1 MISWMQHNR
10 KYLIVT
16 LWLSAIAFVG
26 AGFVG
31 WGSYKYGSKA
41 TAIARIGNVDIKLA
55 ELQMAYS
62 NLYGYYNQMFGGK
75 FDKDMAKEMRLEE
88 SAFDILKRE
97 ALLLNLAEEF
107 GLKILDKEIAENI
120 IRNESFFKNGIFD
133 RGQYEAILLNSRIT
147 PKEYEDRLAKSILI
161 TKLRELMPV
170 VTTHFEKEL
179 FGSILTLKDK
189 LEYKILSFDD
199 VNVSLSENDV
209 LLYWE
214 SNKNRFLTE
223 PEYQIKYIETAITD
237 KNYTENEQQEFYN
250 ANGLKYDVNFS
261 EAKDEIKKDMLER
274 DAKREAMKDYL
285 ALKKGESSKEL
296 KELQMNSNNMILS
309 EESMAELKM
318 AKIGDILKP
327 QLSINGIFV
336 TVRLENVILPREKSF
351 DEVKSEVSLELKN
364 IKSKEALSKLAQ
376 DSYMNFSGKESDF
389 LAVTD
394 GAKIEGIFPQDG
406 SELLS
411 TIFTSSTNQGFV
423 QLDSKI
429 VLYKILQQ
437 KVDKEGVED
446 ISEQMLEVKERVFE
460 DNLIKRLEYYYPIQT
475 YFKG

>member
-170 VTTHFEKEL
+170 VTTHFEKSYLVL
-179 FGSILTLKDK
+179 F
-189 LEYKILSFDD
+189 
-199 VNVSLSENDV
+199 
-209 LLYWE
+209 
-214 SNKNRFLTE
+214 
-223 PEYQIKYIETAITD
+223 
-237 KNYTENEQQEFYN
+237 
-250 ANGLKYDVNFS
+250 
-261 EAKDEIKKDMLER
+261 
-274 DAKREAMKDYL
+274 
-285 ALKKGESSKEL
+285 
-296 KELQMNSNNMILS
+296 
-309 EESMAELKM
+309 
-318 AKIGDILKP
+318 
-327 QLSINGIFV
+327 
-336 TVRLENVILPREKSF
+336 
-351 DEVKSEVSLELKN
+351 
-364 IKSKEALSKLAQ
+364 
-376 DSYMNFSGKESDF
+376 
-389 LAVTD
+389 
-394 GAKIEGIFPQDG
+394 
-406 SELLS
+406 
-411 TIFTSSTNQGFV
+411 
-423 QLDSKI
+423 
-429 VLYKILQQ
+429 
-437 KVDKEGVED
+437 
-446 ISEQMLEVKERVFE
+446 
-460 DNLIKRLEYYYPIQT
+460 
-475 YFKG
+475 

>member
-1 MISWMQHNR
+1 
-10 KYLIVT
+10 
-16 LWLSAIAFVG
+16 
-26 AGFVG
+26 
-31 WGSYKYGSKA
+31 
-41 TAIARIGNVDIKLA
+41 
-55 ELQMAYS
+55 
-62 NLYGYYNQMFGGK
+62 
-75 FDKDMAKEMRLEE
+75 
-88 SAFDILKRE
+88 
-97 ALLLNLAEEF
+97 
-107 GLKILDKEIAENI
+107 
-120 IRNESFFKNGIFD
+120 
-133 RGQYEAILLNSRIT
+133 
-147 PKEYEDRLAKSILI
+147 
-161 TKLRELMPV
+161 
-170 VTTHFEKEL
+170 
-179 FGSILTLKDK
+179 
-189 LEYKILSFDD
+189 
-199 VNVSLSENDV
+199 
-209 LLYWE
+209 
-214 SNKNRFLTE
+214 
-223 PEYQIKYIETAITD
+223 
-237 KNYTENEQQEFYN
+237 
-250 ANGLKYDVNFS
+250 
-261 EAKDEIKKDMLER
+261 
-274 DAKREAMKDYL
+274 
-285 ALKKGESSKEL
+285 
-296 KELQMNSNNMILS
+296 
-309 EESMAELKM
+309 MAELKM

-364 IKSKEALSKLAQ
+364 IKSKEAFSKLAQ